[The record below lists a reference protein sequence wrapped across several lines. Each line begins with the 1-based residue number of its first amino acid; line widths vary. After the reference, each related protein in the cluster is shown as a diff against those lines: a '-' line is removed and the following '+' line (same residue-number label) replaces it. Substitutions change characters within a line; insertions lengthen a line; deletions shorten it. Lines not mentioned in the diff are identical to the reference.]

1 MKLSLVIPCYN
12 EAKNIPLILERFSAV
27 LTRNDIELILVDNG
41 SRDDSGP
48 VLARLLPGH
57 PFARTVRVEVNR
69 GYGFGVRAGLAA
81 ATGEYAGWTH
91 ADMQTDPFDAVRA
104 LQEIERQGSP
114 RDIFVKGSRKGRPLF
129 DRVFTVGMSLFET
142 VYLGQRLWDINA
154 QPNIFHRSFL
164 EQWRNP
170 PDDFSLD
177 LYTLYL
183 ARRQGLKIVRFDV
196 VFPPRVHGTSSW
208 NTSIG
213 AKWKFIKR
221 TLDFSVNLK
230 RGLS

>member
-1 MKLSLVIPCYN
+1 MKLSLVVPCYN
-12 EAKNIPLILERFSAV
+12 EAKNIPLILDRFAAV

-41 SRDDSGP
+41 SRDGSGEL
-48 VLARLLPGH
+48 LAGLLPNY
-57 PFARTVRVEVNR
+57 PFARTLRVEVNQ
-69 GYGFGVRAGLAA
+69 GYGFGVRAGLRAA
-81 ATGEYAGWTH
+81 AGEYRGWTH

-104 LQEIERQGSP
+104 LQEIEQRGDP

-129 DRVFTVGMSLFET
+129 DQVFTVGMSLFET
-142 VYLGQRLWDINA
+142 AYLGQRLWDINA
-154 QPNIFHRSFL
+154 QPNLFHRSFL
-164 EQWRNP
+164 DQWRNP

-177 LYTLYL
+177 LYALYL
-183 ARRQGLKIVRFDV
+183 ARKLGLEIVRFDV

-221 TLDFSVNLK
+221 TLDFSVRLK

>member
-27 LTRNDIELILVDNG
+27 LTRNDVELILVDNG

-129 DRVFTVGMSLFET
+129 DQVFTVGMSLFET
-142 VYLGQRLWDINA
+142 VSLGHRLWDINA

-164 EQWRNP
+164 DQWRNP

-177 LYTLYL
+177 LYALYL
-183 ARRQGLKIVRFDV
+183 ARRMGLRIVRIDV
-196 VFPPRVHGTSSW
+196 VFPPRVHGASSW

-230 RGLS
+230 KGLS